1 MKTHT
6 QNKKTK
12 EMTYNKTMKPT
23 IKPQPHKKATLTKK
37 NNHHKTIK
45 TNPTTKETTKNE
57 TKANTNEQKNNYK
70 TTPTK
75 KQTIH
80 TIRLR

>member
-1 MKTHT
+1 M
-6 QNKKTK
+6 K

-45 TNPTTKETTKNE
+45 TNQTTKETINNKTKTNP
-57 TKANTNEQKNNYK
+57 NEQKIII
-70 TTPTK
+70 
-75 KQTIH
+75 KQHQQLQIH
-80 TIRLR
+80 H

>member
-6 QNKKTK
+6 QNEKTK

-57 TKANTNEQKNNYK
+57 TKANTNEQKIIIKQHQQKN
-70 TTPTK
+70 
-75 KQTIH
+75 QTIH